1 MQWLR
6 LGERGFPLGT
16 VSSSQPSVPMFVRQ
30 KKKKKKKKKNV
41 QTPVLLSISIVTVSV
56 DGIICTHKM
65 WIGFYHWS
73 RNV

>member
-16 VSSSQPSVPMFVRQ
+16 VSSSQSSVPMFVRQ
-30 KKKKKKKKKNV
+30 KKKKKNV

-65 WIGFYHWS
+65 WIGFYHWN